1 MSKKTF
7 YLISKFYI
15 QSLNDT
21 STPIL
26 FQVLPAKLEL
36 VTENIVTELSFHK
49 KKNKGG
55 FMKLLSHLS
64 LFTVKSHSRQFV
76 LKMTAF
82 LSSFTSAAAC

>member
-36 VTENIVTELSFHK
+36 LTENIVTELSFH
-49 KKNKGG
+49 
-55 FMKLLSHLS
+55 
-64 LFTVKSHSRQFV
+64 
-76 LKMTAF
+76 
-82 LSSFTSAAAC
+82 